1 MQSTWFNVRLKAH
14 CMAVLTHLQRMSY
27 DTSSWFYT
35 SASTRCFLYLMSLYI
50 GSKPPEISEH
60 MNFMKIFYVPFFVDI
75 LLLVCRAVPLFLLT
89 HRCRSGGPCRYLEHV
104 RQKLRKFSRDLWK
117 KRFQLKKWNFVK
129 IFQPHFELHFFL
141 IFWAESFFQKLSE
154 NILCTL
160 RMCSRYLQG
169 FCDIVLCFS
178 KKIVAARHTNQIIC
192 QEKWKQLRFWKN
204 EAQNAVGIFWQ
215 NFIFWVETFFQRSL
229 EMFL

>member
-75 LLLVCRAVPLFLLT
+75 LLLVCRAVPLFLLA

-117 KRFQLKKWNFVK
+117 KRFQLKKWSFVK

-141 IFWAESFFQKLSE
+141 IFWAESFFKSSQKIFCALYECVQGIYKVCVIQLFASVKKSWPHDIPIKLYVRKSE
-154 NILCTL
+154 NNWN
-160 RMCSRYLQG
+160 
-169 FCDIVLCFS
+169 F
-178 KKIVAARHTNQIIC
+178 
-192 QEKWKQLRFWKN
+192 EKMKLKMWLEYFDK
-204 EAQNAVGIFWQ
+204 
-215 NFIFWVETFFQRSL
+215 TSFFEL
-229 EMFL
+229 KPFFFKGL